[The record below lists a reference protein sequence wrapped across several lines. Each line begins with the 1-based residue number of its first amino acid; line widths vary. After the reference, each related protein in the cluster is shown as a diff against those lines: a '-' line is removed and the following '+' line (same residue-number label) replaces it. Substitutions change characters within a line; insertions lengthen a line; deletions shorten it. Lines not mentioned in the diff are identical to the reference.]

1 MTLIL
6 NLQEVEQ
13 AINMRTIIDQ
23 IEKGLVEEYHGHV
36 SNATTNEYVYK

>member
-1 MTLIL
+1 MKKGVITMTLIL
-6 NLQEVEQ
+6 NLQDVEQ

-36 SNATTNEYVYK
+36 